1 MSNRRLTARD
11 YKGVR
16 RGGLTFGRWRDL
28 GIGCGAGLLVALVVY
43 VSDHRGAQGAAESGS
58 TPTPRHAAARS
69 AGTTAAD
76 AGALDEAHTGAGTEG
91 PAGAAG
97 MAGAAG
103 STGAAGAAEKYD
115 FYDGLPKF
123 EVLVPEKEHGTRV
136 DAAAR
141 VSRPGT
147 YFLQAGSY
155 RNVDDA
161 NRVQAQLG
169 RQNISANVQ
178 RVALDADVWYR
189 IRIGPIKDLD
199 QLNRV
204 RQQLQASRIDSLVIR
219 VDE

>member
-16 RGGLTFGRWRDL
+16 RGGLVLGRWRDL
-28 GIGCGAGLLVALVVY
+28 GLGFGAGLLVALVIY
-43 VSDHRGAQGAAESGS
+43 VSDHRETQGAADS
-58 TPTPRHAAARS
+58 TVPAAPTPHHAAGRAATA
-69 AGTTAAD
+69 AGTDTADGAAD
-76 AGALDEAHTGAGTEG
+76 
-91 PAGAAG
+91 
-97 MAGAAG
+97 
-103 STGAAGAAEKYD
+103 KYD

-123 EVLVPEKEHGTRV
+123 EMVVPEKEHGARV

-141 VSRPGT
+141 VERPGT

-155 RNVDDA
+155 RNVEDA
-161 NRVQAQLG
+161 DRIQAQLA

-199 QLNRV
+199 QLNRL
-204 RQQLQASRIDSLVIR
+204 RQQLQSAEIVSLVIR
-219 VDE
+219 VEE

>member
-1 MSNRRLTARD
+1 VSNRRLSARD

-16 RGGLTFGRWRDL
+16 RGGLDLGRWRDL
-28 GIGCGAGLLVALVVY
+28 GYGFGAGLLVALVVY
-43 VSDHRGAQGAAESGS
+43 VGDHRGAQGAGDAASALA
-58 TPTPRHAAARS
+58 PMPRHATTRS
-69 AGTTAAD
+69 AGAGAEGAAD
-76 AGALDEAHTGAGTEG
+76 R
-91 PAGAAG
+91 
-97 MAGAAG
+97 
-103 STGAAGAAEKYD
+103 YD

-123 EVLVPEKEHGTRV
+123 EVLVPEKEHGARV

-161 NRVQAQLG
+161 NRVQAQLA

-189 IRIGPIKDLD
+189 IRIGPIKELD

-204 RQQLQASRIDSLVIR
+204 RQQLQAAEIISLVIR
-219 VDE
+219 VDD

>member
-11 YKGVR
+11 YKGAR
-16 RGGLTFGRWRDL
+16 RGGLAFGRWRDL
-28 GIGCGAGLLVALVVY
+28 GIGFGAGLLVALIVY
-43 VSDHRGAQGAAESGS
+43 VGDHRGAPGAADAGS
-58 TPTPRHAAARS
+58 ALAPTPRHAAGLS
-69 AGTTAAD
+69 
-76 AGALDEAHTGAGTEG
+76 
-91 PAGAAG
+91 AGAA
-97 MAGAAG
+97 AAEASTDAAAG
-103 STGAAGAAEKYD
+103 DAADKFD
-115 FYDGLPKF
+115 FYDGLSKF
-123 EVLVPEKEHGTRV
+123 EVVVPEKEHGTRV

-161 NRVQAQLG
+161 NRVQAQLA

-189 IRIGPIKDLD
+189 IRIGPIKELD

-204 RQQLQASRIDSLVIR
+204 RQQLQAAEIVSLVIR
-219 VDE
+219 VDD